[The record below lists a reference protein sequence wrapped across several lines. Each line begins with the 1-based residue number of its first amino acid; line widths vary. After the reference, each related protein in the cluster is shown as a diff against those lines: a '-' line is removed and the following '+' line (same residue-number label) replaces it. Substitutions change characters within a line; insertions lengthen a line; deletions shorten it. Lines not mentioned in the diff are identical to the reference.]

1 MPRLIITATRPI
13 IVPSILRSL
22 ISLGAPGAERCAGTA
37 VYESTRLGRGKF
49 HEFHGVQEHAVRSEY
64 RPRNA
69 TKSNRLAGLRIR
81 GIHRPQLM
89 PYHYRNRILEQIHF
103 EDSYEL

>member
-37 VYESTRLGRGKF
+37 VYEGTRLGRGKF
-49 HEFHGVQEHAVRSEY
+49 HGVQEHSVSSEY

-69 TKSNRLAGLRIR
+69 AKSNLLAGLQIR
-81 GIHRPQLM
+81 DNHRPQLM
-89 PYHYRNRILEQIHF
+89 PYHYRTRILEQIHF
-103 EDSYEL
+103 EECYEL